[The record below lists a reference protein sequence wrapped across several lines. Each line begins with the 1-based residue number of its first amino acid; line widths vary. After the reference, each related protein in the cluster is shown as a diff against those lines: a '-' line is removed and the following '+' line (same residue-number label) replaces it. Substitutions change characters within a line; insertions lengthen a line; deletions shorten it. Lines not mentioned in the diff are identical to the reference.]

1 MFDLEWLNYNP
12 ETPSFYVVLLST
24 LFAFFLSSVIAMT
37 YEYTTQSIYR
47 RAHYLQA
54 IILIGVVAAMV
65 MQAIGDSLARGLGII
80 GALSIIRFR
89 TVLDDPRN
97 ITFMFASL
105 GAGIA
110 TGVLGFGVA
119 FTGTLVF
126 CLGALILRFS
136 PLRNNN
142 ELIGEIKL
150 QVPKSDDVQVT
161 IEKHLSKQCRDFELE
176 QIRFLNPKRV
186 KSYTEEGIPVVEE
199 FNRDNLQEY
208 TYLIKLNRRGSVSD
222 LAGELETIVG
232 LENLRLNFKKRPTKL

>member
-1 MFDLEWLNYNP
+1 MFDIEWLNYNP
-12 ETPSFYVVLLST
+12 ETPTFYVVLLST
-24 LFAFFLSSVIAMT
+24 LFAFFLSSVIAIT
-37 YEYTTQSIYR
+37 YEFTTQSIYR
-47 RAHYLQA
+47 RAHFVQA
-54 IILIGVVAAMV
+54 IVLIGMIAAMV
-65 MQAIGDSLARGLGII
+65 MQSIGDSLARGLGIM

-119 FTGTLVF
+119 FTGTAVF
-126 CLGALILRFS
+126 CLAALTLRFS
-136 PLRNNN
+136 PLSNNN

-150 QVPKSDDVQVT
+150 QVEKSEDVQQR
-161 IEKHLSKQCRDFELE
+161 IERTMLKQCRDIELE

-186 KSYTEEGIPVVEE
+186 KTYTEEGVPVVEE
-199 FNRDNLQEY
+199 LSRENLQEF
-208 TYLIKLNRRGSVSD
+208 TYLIKLNRRGSMSV
-222 LAGELETIVG
+222 LASSLEEVKG